1 MFTFF
6 SGELSNQ
13 SQNIQ
18 NIWTKVGVLTIDCK
32 YHHLLP
38 DLSKIFKIY
47 FWVCEYTRYR
57 RMRSVD
63 YETDPG
69 GHFLITKLNFWCHLI
84 FSTTLDLISPDIW
97 VLDTGGR
104 RVISNI
110 MNVPKTAVHLFALLF
125 TPLLSFSQL
134 LMYLT

>member
-1 MFTFF
+1 
-6 SGELSNQ
+6 
-13 SQNIQ
+13 
-18 NIWTKVGVLTIDCK
+18 
-32 YHHLLP
+32 
-38 DLSKIFKIY
+38 
-47 FWVCEYTRYR
+47 
-57 RMRSVD
+57 MRSVD
-63 YETDPG
+63 YETDSG
-69 GHFLITKLNFWCHLI
+69 GHFLITKLNFLCQLI

-97 VLDTGGR
+97 VPDTGGR